1 MHTTIQRIKGGA
13 GTTLPCVQSATEMVY
28 LTFLFIAAASA
39 LTTVAANGNFVMFD
53 YQGQFLNLVNAQSG
67 NLITLTAPAQ
77 DLR

>member
-1 MHTTIQRIKGGA
+1 
-13 GTTLPCVQSATEMVY
+13 MVY